1 MKEFIAIEGSTI
13 FDVCLNTYGT
23 LNRIVKL
30 MDDSG
35 HAGGITAYPTAGQ
48 VFLYDENLV
57 NVQSNQN
64 LNQNYTVAA
73 GASVKKY
80 ATKQ

>member
-1 MKEFIAIEGSTI
+1 MTQFIAISNSTI

-23 LNRIVKL
+23 LNLLAKL
-30 MDDSG
+30 MDDNN
-35 HAGGITAYPTAGQ
+35 HPGIDTYPKNGQ
-48 VFLYDENLV
+48 IFLYDENLV

-73 GASVKKY
+73 GSAQLKY
-80 ATKQ
+80 ATK